1 MIAKRDSCSTKRW
14 AFRGAVALALGS
26 ALLLAGCAQKQA
38 PAVREAIP
46 VMATTVAQKDIPLQ
60 VKAIGTVEAYSTV
73 AIRSNVSGEITAVH
87 FTEGQ
92 DVKKGEL
99 IFTIDRRPFEA
110 ALNQAQANLARDT
123 AQATNAQTQSE
134 RYTHLVQQGVVS
146 RDQADTYRTAAETAK
161 AVVEADKAAVERA
174 KVDLSYCSIYAPIT
188 GRTGSLMIH
197 QGNLVKANDTPIMVN
212 INQVTPIYVT
222 FSIPEQNL
230 SEVKK
235 YMASGKLKV
244 EAHIPNDPNPPSGW
258 LSFVDNTVDT
268 ATGTIKLKG
277 TFANEDRRLWP
288 GQFVDSV
295 LTLTTQ
301 PNAIV
306 VPTQA
311 VQNGQQG
318 QFVFVVKPDLTVE
331 SRPVTV
337 SRAVDNQSIIQ
348 AGLQPGERVV
358 TDGQLRLVPGAK
370 VEIKN
375 NPRAVTNGEA
385 PVQPGAGL

>member
-1 MIAKRDSCSTKRW
+1 MAEKRSFVKHGGR
-14 AFRGAVALALGS
+14 AGAAALA
-26 ALLLAGCAQKQA
+26 AAAVLLLAGCGGKQPA
-38 PAVREAIP
+38 AVREAIP
-46 VMATTVAQKDIPLQ
+46 VMATTVAQKDVPLQ

-73 AIRSNVSGEITAVH
+73 AVRSNVTGEITDVH

-92 DVKKGEL
+92 DVKKGQL

-110 ALNQAQANLARDT
+110 ALNQAEANLARDT
-123 AQATNAQTQSE
+123 AQANNAQTQAE

-146 RDQADTYRTAAETAK
+146 RDQADSYRTAAETAR

-174 KVDLSYCSIYAPIT
+174 KVDLSYCSIYSPLT
-188 GRTGSLMIH
+188 GRTGNLMIH

-230 SEVKK
+230 PEVKK
-235 YMASGKLKV
+235 YMAQGKLEV
-244 EAHIPNDPNPPSGW
+244 AAHIPNDPQPAEGV

-277 TFANEDRRLWP
+277 TFANQDRRLWP
-288 GQFVDSV
+288 GQFVDAV

-318 QFVFVVKPDLTVE
+318 QFVFVIKSDLTVE

-337 SRAVDNQSIIQ
+337 GRSVDSQSIIE
-348 AGLQPGERVV
+348 AGLHPGEQVV

-375 NPRAVTNGEA
+375 NSRAVTNEGVPA
-385 PVQPGAGL
+385 PPGAGS

>member
-1 MIAKRDSCSTKRW
+1 MAERRSIPKHYF
-14 AFRGAVALALGS
+14 FRGAAALAFAA
-26 ALLLAGCAQKQA
+26 ALLLSGCSQKQP
-38 PAVREAIP
+38 PAAREAIP
-46 VMATTVAQKDIPLQ
+46 VMATTVAQQDVPLQ

-73 AIRSNVSGEITAVH
+73 AVRSNVTGEITAVH

-92 DVKKGEL
+92 DVKKGQL
-99 IFTIDRRPFEA
+99 IFSIDRRPFEA

-123 AQATNAQTQSE
+123 AQANNAQTQAE

-146 RDQADTYRTAAETAK
+146 RDQADTYRTSAETAR
-161 AVVEADKAAVERA
+161 AVVEADKAAVEKA
-174 KVDLSYCSIYAPIT
+174 KVDLSYCSIFSPLA
-188 GRTGSLMIH
+188 GRTGNLMIH

-212 INQVTPIYVT
+212 INQVAPIYVT
-222 FSIPEQNL
+222 FAIPEQSL
-230 SEVKK
+230 AEVKK

-244 EAHIPNDPNPPSGW
+244 EARIPNDPKPAAG
-258 LSFVDNTVDT
+258 LLTFVDNTVDT

-277 TFANEDRRLWP
+277 TFTNEDRRLWP
-288 GQFVDSV
+288 GQFVDAV

-318 QFVFVVKPDLTVE
+318 QFVFVIKPDLTVE

-337 SRAVDNQSIIQ
+337 GRSVDSQSIIL
-348 AGLQPGERVV
+348 AGLQAGERVV

-370 VEIKN
+370 VEIKSN
-375 NPRAVTNGEA
+375 SRAVTNQG
-385 PVQPGAGL
+385 PSRPGDGS

>member
-1 MIAKRDSCSTKRW
+1 MIRKHSSTKRW
-14 AFRGAVALALGS
+14 TLRGVAALALG
-26 ALLLAGCAQKQA
+26 ATLLLAGCGQKQA

-46 VMATTVAQKDIPLQ
+46 VMATTVAQKDVPLQ

-73 AIRSNVSGEITAVH
+73 AVRSNVTGEITDVH

-92 DVKKGEL
+92 DVKKGQL

-110 ALNQAQANLARDT
+110 ALNQAEANLARDT
-123 AQATNAQTQSE
+123 AQAQNAQTQSE

-161 AVVEADKAAVERA
+161 AVVEADKAAVEKA
-174 KVDLSYCSIYAPIT
+174 KVDLSYCSIFSPIG
-188 GRTGSLMIH
+188 GRTGNLMIH

-222 FSIPEQNL
+222 FAIPEQNL

-244 EAHIPNDPNPPSGW
+244 AAVIPNDPQPPEGV
-258 LSFVDNTVDT
+258 LTFVDNMVDT

-288 GQFVDSV
+288 GQFVDTV

-348 AGLQPGERVV
+348 AGLQAGERVV

-385 PVQPGAGL
+385 PAQPGAGS

>member
-14 AFRGAVALALGS
+14 AFRGAAALALGS

-230 SEVKK
+230 
-235 YMASGKLKV
+235 
-244 EAHIPNDPNPPSGW
+244 
-258 LSFVDNTVDT
+258 
-268 ATGTIKLKG
+268 
-277 TFANEDRRLWP
+277 
-288 GQFVDSV
+288 
-295 LTLTTQ
+295 
-301 PNAIV
+301 
-306 VPTQA
+306 
-311 VQNGQQG
+311 
-318 QFVFVVKPDLTVE
+318 
-331 SRPVTV
+331 
-337 SRAVDNQSIIQ
+337 
-348 AGLQPGERVV
+348 
-358 TDGQLRLVPGAK
+358 
-370 VEIKN
+370 
-375 NPRAVTNGEA
+375 PR
-385 PVQPGAGL
+385 

>member
-1 MIAKRDSCSTKRW
+1 VIAEKPSSQKRR
-14 AFRGAVALALGS
+14 AFRGAAVLAFAG
-26 ALLLAGCAQKQA
+26 ALLLAGCSRKQA

-46 VMATTVAQKDIPLQ
+46 VMAATVAQKDIPLQ

-73 AIRSNVSGEITAVH
+73 AVRSNVTGEITDVH

-92 DVKKGEL
+92 DVKKGQL

-110 ALNQAQANLARDT
+110 ALNQAQANLARDA
-123 AQATNAQTQSE
+123 AQAQNAQTQSE

-161 AVVEADKAAVERA
+161 AVVEADKAAVDRA
-174 KVDLSYCSIYAPIT
+174 KVDLSYCSIFSPIG
-188 GRTGSLMIH
+188 GRTGNLMIH

-222 FSIPEQNL
+222 FSIPEQSL

-244 EAHIPNDPNPPSGW
+244 AAVIPNDPQPAEGQ
-258 LSFVDNTVDT
+258 LSFVDNAVDT

-288 GQFVDSV
+288 GQFVDAV

-331 SRPVTV
+331 SRPITV

-348 AGLQPGERVV
+348 GGLQPGERVV

-385 PVQPGAGL
+385 PVQPGAGS

>member
-1 MIAKRDSCSTKRW
+1 MAERRFISKHYF
-14 AFRGAVALALGS
+14 FRGAAGLAFAA
-26 ALLLAGCAQKQA
+26 ALLLSGCSQKQP
-38 PAVREAIP
+38 PAAREAIP
-46 VMATTVAQKDIPLQ
+46 VMATTVAQQDVPLQ

-73 AIRSNVSGEITAVH
+73 AVRSNVTGEITAVH

-92 DVKKGEL
+92 DVKKGQL
-99 IFTIDRRPFEA
+99 IFSIDRRPFEA

-123 AQATNAQTQSE
+123 AQANNAQTQAE

-146 RDQADTYRTAAETAK
+146 RDQADTYRTSAETAR
-161 AVVEADKAAVERA
+161 AVVEADKAAVEKA
-174 KVDLSYCSIYAPIT
+174 KVDLSYCSIFSPLA
-188 GRTGSLMIH
+188 GRTGNLMIH

-212 INQVTPIYVT
+212 INQVAPIYVT
-222 FSIPEQNL
+222 FAIPEQSL
-230 SEVKK
+230 AEVKK

-244 EAHIPNDPNPPSGW
+244 EARIPNDPKPAAG
-258 LSFVDNTVDT
+258 LLTFVDNTVDT

-277 TFANEDRRLWP
+277 TFTNEDRQLWP
-288 GQFVDSV
+288 GQFVDAV

-318 QFVFVVKPDLTVE
+318 QFVFVIKPDLTVE

-337 SRAVDNQSIIQ
+337 GRSVDSQSIIL
-348 AGLQPGERVV
+348 AGLQAGERVV

-370 VEIKN
+370 VEIKSN
-375 NPRAVTNGEA
+375 SRAVNNQG
-385 PVQPGAGL
+385 PSRPGDGS

>member
-1 MIAKRDSCSTKRW
+1 MIAEKYSSTKRW
-14 AFRGAVALALGS
+14 AFRGVAALAVGS

-46 VMATTVAQKDIPLQ
+46 VMATTVAQKDVPLQ
-60 VKAIGTVEAYSTV
+60 VKAIGAVEAYSTV

-110 ALNQAQANLARDT
+110 ALSQAEANLARDT
-123 AQATNAQTQSE
+123 AQANNAQTQAE

-174 KVDLSYCSIYAPIT
+174 KVDLSYCSIYAPIN

-197 QGNLVKANDTPIMVN
+197 QGNLVKANDTPFLVN

-222 FSIPEQNL
+222 FSIPEQSL
-230 SEVKK
+230 AEVKK
-235 YMASGKLKV
+235 YMAAGKLRV
-244 EAHIPNDPNPPSGW
+244 EAHIPNDPNPPAGW
-258 LSFVDNTVDT
+258 LTFVDNSVDT

-288 GQFVDSV
+288 GQFVDTV

-348 AGLQPGERVV
+348 AGLQAGERVV

-385 PVQPGAGL
+385 PAQPGAGS